1 LPNNAAAVVVEHS
14 ERRRRSADD
23 DHDDDGAD
31 DGADGVERR
40 KGVQRCK
47 VCRALIRMAWL
58 STSWGGGSI
67 VHPSLAAV
75 LDARTMTLLDWRMI

>member
-1 LPNNAAAVVVEHS
+1 MGCRCRAKGFRVQGSGCRVGSRATFLPNNAAAVVVEHS

-58 STSWGGGSI
+58 STS
-67 VHPSLAAV
+67 
-75 LDARTMTLLDWRMI
+75 